1 MKNSFA
7 IACTEV
13 LEVLKYLPQNEYEKI
28 PKEEIE
34 LLENQKDSS
43 FKVQGMNI
51 SKEANAII
59 IILWEKYF
67 ASQNEKEKLY
77 NTLKQ
82 NYKIEDARKKEK
94 YNYDNLFKE
103 KKKESTAVIEV
114 KKEKWYEKIRD
125 FFKKIIKKVR

>member
-34 LLENQKDSS
+34 LLESQKDSS

-77 NTLKQ
+77 NILKQ
-82 NYKIEDARKKEK
+82 NYKIEDTRKKEK

-103 KKKESTAVIEV
+103 KKKESTALIEV

>member
-28 PKEEIE
+28 SKEEIE
-34 LLENQKDSS
+34 LLESQKDSS

-77 NTLKQ
+77 NILKQ
-82 NYKIEDARKKEK
+82 NYKIEDTRKKEK

-103 KKKESTAVIEV
+103 KKKESTALIEV